1 VRRRH
6 EDVFL
11 AKVKCPLLA
20 LYAALADGPV
30 SGAEVCSDWCTE
42 DQAPVVCLADCEA
55 GLLSEC
61 YYSGKFKLLLPA
73 MGSYDLTV
81 NWDGFCAAESA
92 VGYNSSI
99 LLELLE
105 D

>member
-20 LYAALADGPV
+20 LSAALANGPV
-30 SGAEVCSDWCTE
+30 SGAELCSDWCTE

-81 NWDGFCAAESA
+81 NWDGFGAAESA